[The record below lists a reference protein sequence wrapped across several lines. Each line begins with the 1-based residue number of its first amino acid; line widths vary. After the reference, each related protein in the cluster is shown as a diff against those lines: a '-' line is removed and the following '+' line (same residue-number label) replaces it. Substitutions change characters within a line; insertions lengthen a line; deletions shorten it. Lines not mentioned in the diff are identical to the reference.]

1 MIVSAERSVVHWV
14 EEGGGGFIC
23 MELSVSEISI
33 SDTKLSSLIHLWE
46 TFTATYVKLAGGACC
61 KCMLLTSFFSFKV
74 TDQASEHTGVIPDGP
89 VGSSLHGLSIYQ
101 CD

>member
-14 EEGGGGFIC
+14 EEGGGGGGFIC

-61 KCMLLTSFFSFKV
+61 KCMLLTSFF
-74 TDQASEHTGVIPDGP
+74 
-89 VGSSLHGLSIYQ
+89 LSMLQIKPANTQ
-101 CD
+101 ELNLMTQLAVPSMG